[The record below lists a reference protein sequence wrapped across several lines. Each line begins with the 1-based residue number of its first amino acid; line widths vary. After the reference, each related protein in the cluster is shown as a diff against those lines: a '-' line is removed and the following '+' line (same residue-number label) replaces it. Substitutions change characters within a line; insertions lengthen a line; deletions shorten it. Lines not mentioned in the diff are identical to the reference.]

1 MEELVSAPNIQI
13 FDIKYKKFCHNSPFV
28 WHALHRYNAI
38 TILLMFTLCKIYFLI
53 ININIFL
60 IPFED
65 LTKIILGIIHP
76 WSIMVDIIEGV

>member
-13 FDIKYKKFCHNSPFV
+13 FDIKYKKFCHNLPFV

-38 TILLMFTLCKIYFLI
+38 TILLLFTLCIIYLLI
-53 ININIFL
+53 SLRTFL